1 MKSTLLLNIIL
12 LHIHHSEASGD
23 FWHSLPAMLGDVMA
37 DSLEITGWVILMMT
51 LIEIINVSSSG
62 KWMQRF
68 QNKPFLQILLAALL
82 GAIPGC
88 AGGFAVVSMFTHNV
102 VSFGPFIAGM
112 VATFGDEAFYLF
124 AQSPK
129 WGGIL
134 SAVLF
139 GIAILSGLAFLLVG
153 KKWNF
158 TLEPHEFAIH
168 EDIDHHGHHHHDH
181 HESKATHGFWS
192 KVGHFFKEHFWEH
205 VVKQHLLKVF
215 LWSFCVILVLK
226 CVGHFVDVNEL
237 MQEHAWAKFAMLLLA
252 VVIGFI
258 PESGPN
264 LIFIIMFLN
273 GSIPFSILL
282 ANSISQNGHAGLPLL
297 AQSRKNFLLM
307 KSVTL
312 ALGLVCGAIL
322 LALGI

>member
-1 MKSTLLLNIIL
+1 MTLLSNTIL
-12 LHIHHSEASGD
+12 LHIHEHEAVDGS
-23 FWHSLPAMLGDVMA
+23 FWHNLPAMLGDVLA

-68 QNKPFLQILLAALL
+68 QDKPFLQILLAALL

-102 VSFGPFIAGM
+102 VPFGAFIAGM

-124 AQSPK
+124 AQSPR
-129 WGGIL
+129 WGTIL
-134 SAVLF
+134 TAVLF
-139 GIAILSGLAFLLVG
+139 GIAIVVGLLFTLIG

-168 EDIDHHGHHHHDH
+168 DDIDHHGHHHHEH
-181 HESKATHGFWS
+181 NASEIAHGFCN
-192 KVGHFFKEHFWEH
+192 KVRHFFKEHFWEH
-205 VVKQHLLKVF
+205 VVKQHLMKVF

-226 CVGHFVDVNEL
+226 CVGHLVDINEL

-252 VVIGFI
+252 VLIGFI

-264 LIFIIMFLN
+264 LIFIVMFLN
-273 GSIPFSILL
+273 GSVPFSILL
-282 ANSISQNGHAGLPLL
+282 ANSIAQNGHAGLPLL

-307 KSVTL
+307 KGVTM
-312 ALGLVCGAIL
+312 ALGLLCGAIL
-322 LALGI
+322 LAIGL

>member
-1 MKSTLLLNIIL
+1 MTTILNSIL
-12 LHIHHSEASGD
+12 LHIHEHEAVEGSFG
-23 FWHSLPAMLGDVMA
+23 HNMPAILGDVLA

-102 VSFGPFIAGM
+102 VPFGAFIAGM
-112 VATFGDEAFYLF
+112 VATFGDESFYLF
-124 AQSPK
+124 AQSPR
-129 WGGIL
+129 WATIL
-134 SAVLF
+134 TAVLF
-139 GIAILSGLAFLLVG
+139 GIAIVVGLFFDLIG

-168 EDIDHHGHHHHDH
+168 DDIDHHGHHHHEH
-181 HESKATHGFWS
+181 NASETTHGFWN
-192 KVGHFFKEHFWEH
+192 KVAHFFKEHFWEH

-215 LWSFCVILVLK
+215 LWSFCVILLLK
-226 CVGHFVDVNEL
+226 CVGHFVDIKDL
-237 MQEHAWAKFAMLLLA
+237 MQEHAWAKFAMLILA
-252 VVIGFI
+252 VLVGFI

-264 LIFIIMFLN
+264 LIFIVMFLN
-273 GSIPFSILL
+273 GSLPFSILL

-297 AQSRKNFLLM
+297 AQSRKNFFLM
-307 KSVTL
+307 KGVTM
-312 ALGLVCGAIL
+312 ALGLLCGAIL
-322 LALGI
+322 LAVGL